1 MANKNTDFVEEL
13 NEETALALAERVS
26 ENIIN
31 GMANASCAMFSS
43 FEPDTREGK
52 AALLNATNDGEPL
65 MDNCGKPIA
74 IVDVVVMPV
83 EVINDDESTTT
94 CPRVSLLTAEG
105 KVYTAV
111 SWGVYKALQKIYAV
125 YGTLHF
131 ADEPLVVEA
140 KRVKTKKGQTIN
152 LFVHG

>member
-1 MANKNTDFVEEL
+1 MPSKNTDFVEQL
-13 NEETALALAERVS
+13 NEETALSVAERVS
-26 ENIIN
+26 ESIIT

-43 FEPDTREGK
+43 FEPDTREEK
-52 AALLNATNDGEPL
+52 AALLNATNDGKPL
-65 MDNCGKPIA
+65 MDNCGKTIA
-74 IVDVVVMPV
+74 LVDVVVMPV
-83 EVINDDESTTT
+83 EVINDDDTAAT
-94 CPRVSLLTAEG
+94 CPRVSLLTADG
-105 KVYTAV
+105 TVYTAV

-152 LFVHG
+152 LFVKG